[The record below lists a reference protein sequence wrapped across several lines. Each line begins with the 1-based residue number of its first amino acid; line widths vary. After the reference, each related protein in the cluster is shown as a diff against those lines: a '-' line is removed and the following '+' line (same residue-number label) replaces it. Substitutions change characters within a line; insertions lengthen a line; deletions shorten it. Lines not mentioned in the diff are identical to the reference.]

1 MIATLR
7 TNPPPAILFR
17 KNPISPPET
26 PKQWGI
32 FGRGVVSFFRFP
44 LSGFFATW
52 AAPGRFSGP
61 PQNENSLIG
70 LSPGVFS
77 GSPFLPIPP
86 FFPRFP
92 EAGGGNWGG
101 SLSGA
106 PFSPDSP
113 KQPDEIGGQVFS
125 VPGLENAPHPA
136 VNTPPLWKTAPRA
149 PAGKAPSIPSGCFGE
164 SEKRGRRKADLSR
177 PQLPPAASGNRD
189 KGESGEGG
197 NWEI

>member
-61 PQNENSLIG
+61 PQNKNSLIG

-77 GSPFLPIPP
+77 CSPFLPIPP

-106 PFSPDSP
+106 PFPPIPRNSRMKLVVKFFRFPGSKMP
-113 KQPDEIGGQVFS
+113 PSCGKYPPS
-125 VPGLENAPHPA
+125 VENGPPHSCGKRPPQFHPA
-136 VNTPPLWKTAPRA
+136 A
-149 PAGKAPSIPSGCFGE
+149 SGNRK
-164 SEKRGRRKADLSR
+164 KRGRRKADLSR

-189 KGESGEGG
+189 KGESGESG